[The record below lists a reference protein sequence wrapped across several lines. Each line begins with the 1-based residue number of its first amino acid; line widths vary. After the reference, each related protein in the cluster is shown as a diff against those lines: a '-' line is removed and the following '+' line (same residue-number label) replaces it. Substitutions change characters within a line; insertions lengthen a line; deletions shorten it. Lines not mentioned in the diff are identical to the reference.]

1 MGLHQG
7 FIAPNIRHEYA
18 LSSKDQQNAHRML
31 KEVLANETYDAVIA
45 NVWSPGLYVL
55 LEHEGQDLTQIPIVL
70 YDRHMHHALAENGLQ
85 GERVAL
91 LKSHDLYLNCM
102 LEADPRSQNMQDRF
116 DVGFPKSRIHCWPW
130 SVAAGFFLNEPSK
143 RKGRCPYPPSTKTC
157 FKLFSGGDSKRDYA
171 SLFKAVEGMDVELRI
186 ASGRTFE
193 QLPENVS
200 ALGRIFLHEFRDEVR
215 NCDAVVIP
223 LGAAEGMDTGAAGIT
238 VFALAFALG
247 KPVICTDHGF
257 TRRYIVHGEN
267 GLLVEQSDWKG
278 LREAILRL
286 DGSPEECARLAEKAR
301 ETCFYNTDLADVF
314 LEQVD
319 TRTEDPIEM
328 PRSWQPSAFEAPSF
342 ALLWSGT
349 PGGWASQR
357 LIRLAEELR
366 RQGYMCMVHEVRLEG
381 EREEKARRHVEL
393 SQALRNA
400 RANVV
405 VLNGTTA
412 AHAYYRSAEQSG
424 DSLAPTIVLLDDDQ
438 LEHVDELRSWYGRY
452 AEQAWWPSRNVQL
465 LGSNVVG
472 EKQYVASGV
481 PPSSTQWLP
490 RWRLNAATESNRR
503 PSECE
508 RVLVGGHAGCDHR
521 LMRSVVETLP
531 LALRARIDFVSPAA
545 TERWEIS
552 GRDASASSI
561 RTRCLTCFKR
571 PVCRECRPLGSA
583 HVRSHS
589 LCGYVHVRQPSGHR
603 CKRYYDACGQ
613 WRWLR
618 R

>member
-1 MGLHQG
+1 
-7 FIAPNIRHEYA
+7 
-18 LSSKDQQNAHRML
+18 
-31 KEVLANETYDAVIA
+31 
-45 NVWSPGLYVL
+45 
-55 LEHEGQDLTQIPIVL
+55 
-70 YDRHMHHALAENGLQ
+70 
-85 GERVAL
+85 
-91 LKSHDLYLNCM
+91 
-102 LEADPRSQNMQDRF
+102 
-116 DVGFPKSRIHCWPW
+116 
-130 SVAAGFFLNEPSK
+130 
-143 RKGRCPYPPSTKTC
+143 
-157 FKLFSGGDSKRDYA
+157 
-171 SLFKAVEGMDVELRI
+171 
-186 ASGRTFE
+186 
-193 QLPENVS
+193 
-200 ALGRIFLHEFRDEVR
+200 
-215 NCDAVVIP
+215 
-223 LGAAEGMDTGAAGIT
+223 
-238 VFALAFALG
+238 
-247 KPVICTDHGF
+247 
-257 TRRYIVHGEN
+257 
-267 GLLVEQSDWKG
+267 
-278 LREAILRL
+278 
-286 DGSPEECARLAEKAR
+286 
-301 ETCFYNTDLADVF
+301 
-314 LEQVD
+314 
-319 TRTEDPIEM
+319 M

-552 GRDASASSI
+552 GRDGVRVVHTDEVFDMLQTARFVVSVDPSDQHTSEAIRFVDMCTCANRRVIGASAI
-561 RTRCLTCFKR
+561 TMRA
-571 PVCRECRPLGSA
+571 VNGD
-583 HVRSHS
+583 
-589 LCGYVHVRQPSGHR
+589 G
-603 CKRYYDACGQ
+603 YDAELSVSEMSKVRDMVVRCFEHDATVDALFEETHSDRNSGSLAGFASYLVLHATCWQ
-613 WRWLR
+613 
-618 R
+618 